1 MITFSQLTAASAA
14 HAIAPLSDLL
24 QACVADGASV
34 GFTDAGDRQVIER
47 FWQARAAAL
56 ADESHILLVA
66 WQDQIPVAT
75 VTLSGS
81 PMPNGYHR
89 AEISKLLVHP
99 QRRRQGIARQLML
112 QAEDLARAQKK
123 TLLVL
128 DTRSGDVASQ
138 LYLSLGWQ
146 SAGEIPHY
154 ACSTE
159 GVMEAITL
167 MYKLL

>member
-99 QRRRQGIARQLML
+99 QRRRQGISRQLML

-123 TLLVL
+123 RCWCWIPAAGTWP
-128 DTRSGDVASQ
+128 ASSI
-138 LYLSLGWQ
+138 SLW
-146 SAGEIPHY
+146 AGRAPERYRTMP
-154 ACSTE
+154 AQRK
-159 GVMEAITL
+159 GL
-167 MYKLL
+167 WRRPP

>member
-1 MITFSQLTAASAA
+1 MITFSQLTAVSAA
-14 HAIAPLSDLL
+14 HALAPLSDLL

-34 GFTDAGDRQVIER
+34 GFTDARDRQAIER
-47 FWQARAAAL
+47 FWQARIATL
-56 ADESHILLVA
+56 SGGSDDLLVA
-66 WQDQIPVAT
+66 WQEQIPVAT
-75 VTLSGS
+75 VTLSS
-81 PMPNGYHR
+81 CTMPNGYHR

-99 QRRRQGIARQLML
+99 QQRRQGIARQLML
-112 QAEDLARAQKK
+112 RAEARARTREK

-146 SAGEIPHY
+146 IAGAIPHY

-159 GVMEAITL
+159 GIMEATTL

>member
-1 MITFSQLTAASAA
+1 MIAFSQLTAASAA

-34 GFTDAGDRQVIER
+34 GFTDAGVREVVER

-56 ADESHILLVA
+56 AAGSHMLRVA
-66 WQDQIPVAT
+66 WQGQVPVAT

-99 QRRRQGIARQLML
+99 QQRRQGIARQLML
-112 QAEDLARAQKK
+112 QAEELARAQKK

-128 DTRSGDVASQ
+128 DTRSGDAASW

-146 SAGEIPHY
+146 VAGEIPHY

-159 GVMEAITL
+159 ERMEATTRKYTRL
-167 MYKLL
+167 